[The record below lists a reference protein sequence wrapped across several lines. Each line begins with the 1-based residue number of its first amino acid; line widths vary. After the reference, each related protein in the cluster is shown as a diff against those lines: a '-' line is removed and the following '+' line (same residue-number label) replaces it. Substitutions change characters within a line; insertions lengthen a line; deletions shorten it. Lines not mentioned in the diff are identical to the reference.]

1 MHNPKL
7 VPIIDHKELVRDTYS
22 KAILP
27 TNLNALQEQR
37 LKKKAF
43 EDLMKQSSEIKELK
57 EEMGEIKSMLHQL
70 LKDK

>member
-1 MHNPKL
+1 MHKPRL

-27 TNLNALQEQR
+27 TNLNALQEHR

-57 EEMGEIKSMLHQL
+57 EEMSEIKSMLHQL